1 MTRLPV
7 SIRSLSREEYADLED
22 RGFPECPCPGESM
35 GIRGFQ
41 PPDGSDQPMGAS
53 GGFHVYLVR
62 EGSYTSLHGRASGH
76 GLSLLEGARPGR

>member
-1 MTRLPV
+1 
-7 SIRSLSREEYADLED
+7 
-22 RGFPECPCPGESM
+22 M

-62 EGSYTSLHGRASGH
+62 EGSYTSLYGRASGH
-76 GLSLLEGARPGR
+76 GLSLLEGARLGR